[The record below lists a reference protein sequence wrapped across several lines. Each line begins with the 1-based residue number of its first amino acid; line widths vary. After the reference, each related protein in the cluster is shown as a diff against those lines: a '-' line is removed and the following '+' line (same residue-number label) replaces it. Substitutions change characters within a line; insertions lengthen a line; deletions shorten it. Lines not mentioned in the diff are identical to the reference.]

1 MIGIIL
7 SILTGAFA
15 ALFIIKKENEKLKNK
30 EKLHDIE
37 LKDAKLE
44 VIQEQVKKDKVRI
57 SKKLK
62 ELEDTQAPSLD
73 DSEIEKYWNKK

>member
-7 SILTGAFA
+7 SILTGVFA

-30 EKLHDIE
+30 QKLHDIE

-44 VIQEQVKKDKVRI
+44 VVQEQVNQDKVKV

-62 ELEDTQAPSLD
+62 ELEDTQAPSLN